1 MKCDC
6 PKIINEKISLFDLC
20 YKTVFNFTNN
30 EEILYENEI
39 IEITNSE
46 YENTINDALQKI
58 KISLE
63 KNDYKNLKE
72 LINLNE
78 NNNNN
83 LNKNVEK
90 YSINKLNKLFI
101 EKIDLY
107 LINLEIYTLYNKYKI
122 ENDEN
127 DFIDINKLDNDI
139 NFINKN
145 QNINQSNFFKI
156 NKNNTIKEEKHDVSN
171 DKINNEKEKEEDEL
185 LKEYNF
191 QSNDNLISNNENKK
205 SDDNNLD
212 NKI

>member
-30 EEILYENEI
+30 EEILYENET

-63 KNDYKNLKE
+63 KNDYKNLNE
-72 LINLNE
+72 LINLNDD

-101 EKIDLY
+101 EKIYLY

-127 DFIDINKLDNDI
+127 DFIDINK
-139 NFINKN
+139 
-145 QNINQSNFFKI
+145 
-156 NKNNTIKEEKHDVSN
+156 
-171 DKINNEKEKEEDEL
+171 
-185 LKEYNF
+185 
-191 QSNDNLISNNENKK
+191 
-205 SDDNNLD
+205 
-212 NKI
+212 

>member
-30 EEILYENEI
+30 EEILYENET

-63 KNDYKNLKE
+63 KNDYKSLNE
-72 LINLNE
+72 LINLND
-78 NNNNN
+78 NNNN

-101 EKIDLY
+101 EKLDLY

-122 ENDEN
+122 ENDDN
-127 DFIDINKLDNDI
+127 DFIDITKLDNDI

-145 QNINQSNFFKI
+145 QNMNQSNFFKI
-156 NKNNTIKEEKHDVSN
+156 VKNNTIKEEKNDVSN

-191 QSNDNLISNNENKK
+191 QSNDNIISNNENKK

>member
-30 EEILYENEI
+30 EEILYENET

-63 KNDYKNLKE
+63 KNDYKSLNE
-72 LINLNE
+72 LINLND
-78 NNNNN
+78 NNNN

-145 QNINQSNFFKI
+145 QNMNQSNFFKI
-156 NKNNTIKEEKHDVSN
+156 VKNNTIKEEKHDVSN

-191 QSNDNLISNNENKK
+191 QSNDNIISNNENKK